1 MGVSEDLSRAG
12 RGGVGGTWDQGD
24 ELNEL
29 ALSFK
34 SSPPAER
41 ESGHG
46 AATTLDWRVFIG
58 KAGVITLRSRRLL
71 SFQKLS
77 PRVKVNSLLSH
88 IHTCTSGAQL

>member
-1 MGVSEDLSRAG
+1 MILRHGCLRGSQPG
-12 RGGVGGTWDQGD
+12 RSGGGGTWDQGD

-29 ALSFK
+29 AVSLK

-41 ESGHG
+41 ESDHG

-58 KAGVITLRSRRLL
+58 KAGVIALRSCRLL

-77 PRVKVNSLLSH
+77 P
-88 IHTCTSGAQL
+88 